1 MVKLYVKKVKVVIN
15 PPTSVMTLNS
25 ENSLFQLESHFLEV
39 KFAPTTEALIFTK
52 KKSFKVK
59 FYRG

>member
-39 KFAPTTEALIFTK
+39 KFAPTTGALIFTK
-52 KKSFKVK
+52 ILLK
-59 FYRG
+59 